1 MQETGKRPEPNSLGL
16 LPSGPDPICKW
27 LVRRQPPTDIYQA
40 RTPLMQVLLRDF
52 PRCLQRPLVPCQSHA
67 RR

>member
-27 LVRRQPPTDIYQA
+27 LVRRQPPTDYI
-40 RTPLMQVLLRDF
+40 
-52 PRCLQRPLVPCQSHA
+52 RPGRH
-67 RR
+67 